1 MRLKGLRLLHHKR
14 LSLVA
19 KVGADRGEGLLLDHL
34 LLWGVHGL
42 WLLLWAT
49 TGGIALLDLVSVR
62 LWGDEELVLRG
73 KQSGLTWITGNH
85 A

>member
-1 MRLKGLRLLHHKR
+1 MWLKGLRLLHHKR

-19 KVGADRGEGLLLDHL
+19 KVGADGGEGLLLDHL
-34 LLWGVHGL
+34 LLWRVHGL
-42 WLLLWAT
+42 LLLWAT

-73 KQSGLTWITGNH
+73 KQSGLTWITGDH